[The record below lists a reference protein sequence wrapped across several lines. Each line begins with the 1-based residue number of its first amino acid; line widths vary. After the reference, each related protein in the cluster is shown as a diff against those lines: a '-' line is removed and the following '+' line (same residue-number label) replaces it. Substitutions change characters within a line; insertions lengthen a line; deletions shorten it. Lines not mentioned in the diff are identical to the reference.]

1 MRNSPQRLGGL
12 MWSFALGATA
22 IVLTA
27 CAGDGNGG
35 TGNTGGASGHGSGG
49 SGGSSGGAGG
59 SGGSGGGGHGGSTGA
74 CDPGSDGVCVADG
87 KAVGVMAGFGFVSL
101 GVLDTVTSPACDNS
115 AGGGSESTPITK
127 AAPCLGVTK
136 WNSNDGVCV
145 SGTIPA
151 LPGSPAQSDYDNNW
165 GIQVGFD
172 SSSPAGQ
179 PLGAIASSFKTIT
192 LTVSGSPQS
201 GLRAEIHRLH
211 DSNEVTYCANM
222 TSGKSIALSAFSTQC
237 YGGSNDVKLKEED
250 LPNIDKIGVQV
261 SSGNTAISVDGLCL
275 TRLSFG
281 K

>member
-1 MRNSPQRLGGL
+1 
-12 MWSFALGATA
+12 MWSLVLSATA

-27 CAGDGNGG
+27 CAGDGGGGSEKTGGVGGSASGG
-35 TGNTGGASGHGSGG
+35 TGGSRGGTGGNGG
-49 SGGSSGGAGG
+49 NGAGG
-59 SGGSGGGGHGGSTGA
+59 QGGGAGA
-74 CDPGSDGVCVADG
+74 CDPGADGVCVADG
-87 KAVGVMAGFGFVSL
+87 KAVGVMGGFGFVSL
-101 GVLDTVTSPACDNS
+101 GKLDTVTSPTCDSS
-115 AGGGSESTPITK
+115 ASGGSESVPITK
-127 AAPCLGVTK
+127 AAPCTGVTK
-136 WNSNDGVCV
+136 WSSTDGICV

-172 SSSPAGQ
+172 SSAPAGQ
-179 PLGAIASSFKTIT
+179 PLGAVASSFKTIT

-275 TRLSFG
+275 TKLSFG
-281 K
+281 R